1 MTVSFNFQFSCL
13 IFYWIFFS
21 FIESDRENSVSDPLK
36 KKRNKTRR
44 KNKRILSEK
53 YGKPLVKK
61 KGTLQSPVTAYVL
74 YQELA
79 NYGPW
84 AKSSLLL
91 FFVLPTS

>member
-61 KGTLQSPVTAYVL
+61 KGHSSVTCYCICVISGVGKL
-74 YQELA
+74 RSVGQ
-79 NYGPW
+79 
-84 AKSSLLL
+84 
-91 FFVLPTS
+91 V